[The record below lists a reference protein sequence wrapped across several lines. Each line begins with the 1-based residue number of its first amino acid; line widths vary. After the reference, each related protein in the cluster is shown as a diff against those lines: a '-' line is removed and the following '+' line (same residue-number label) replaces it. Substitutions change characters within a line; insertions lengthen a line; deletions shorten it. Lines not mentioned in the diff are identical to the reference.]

1 MVKIYIR
8 GGQASISVNEK
19 LTTNAINAYELGLS
33 YAEDWVGFTKT
44 AVFYQTTKSK
54 KYSVEY
60 ATTNVYYIPNEL
72 LRVDLPVYVGFY
84 GYKDGVKKT
93 TNYVKLEIAEGADGG
108 ADVGDF
114 VRTVDKKIKYI
125 RLNEKNIFEY
135 STDGSTWKELKG
147 GSGGGSGSVND
158 VLING
163 EAVAKID
170 DEPNIV
176 TDTAD
181 IVYEDIN
188 GTKKLR
194 IASGVK
200 EAITKNTSD
209 VAQAKSDITQ
219 AKTDIKANTDD
230 IANNTSDITTIKADI
245 TKIKEDVAQN
255 DTNIGKAFTELS
267 KQDTSI
273 SENKSAILQNTYDI
287 DDLNTAIN
295 TTNKALTE
303 TNKELGE
310 LQTAIGETNSALE
323 EVENT
328 VGNHTNEI
336 NGLKTS
342 KLDKAGGTIS
352 GNLAVQGDLTVS
364 GTTKTENVEQL
375 AVAEAMIIVNSAKVD
390 LQIVLSGLAINK
402 NAQATYGL
410 VYDPAT
416 DTVKFGEGTVDE
428 NKKFTFKAGEGYP
441 IGLRAD
447 STQFTD
453 AHLLKWNATKNIF
466 EDCGYTVQGI
476 VNMAKNDSNAYTNEE
491 ITKAKKVCNDYTDT
505 ETGKAKTACNEYTDS
520 KANSVKNDC
529 TTYTDNSVV
538 IAKTEC
544 KNYTDEKVTASK
556 TKIVNITLRDGA
568 TQGTLTTEEYNALVA
583 DDRNILSINNNELFY
598 LTDKGH
604 TTGINTY
611 THDGFN
617 EKGVTKYL
625 NLTIATKAFTITTE
639 NNGIDIKQETGTST
653 TAVMSQDATTKAINA
668 AKSAAETASN
678 SYTDTKVSSA
688 LGSIETLLADID
700 TGSGV

>member
-114 VRTVDKKIKYI
+114 VRTVDTKIKYI
-125 RLNEKNIFEY
+125 RLNAKNIFEY
-135 STDGSTWKELKG
+135 STDGNTWKELKG

-163 EAVAKID
+163 EAVEKVG

-181 IVYEDIN
+181 IVYEDVS

-194 IASGVK
+194 ISELIKDAISQNITDILQSKTDIANNAS
-200 EAITKNTSD
+200 EITA
-209 VAQAKSDITQ
+209 VKSDITE
-219 AKTDIKANTDD
+219 IK
-230 IANNTSDITTIKADI
+230 K
-245 TKIKEDVAQN
+245 DVAQN

-267 KQDTSI
+267 NQETLL
-273 SENKSAILQNTYDI
+273 SENKSAILQNTNDI
-287 DDLNTAIN
+287 ADLNTAIN
-295 TTNKALTE
+295 STNKALTE

-310 LQTAIGETNSALE
+310 LQTAIGETNTALE

-390 LQIVLSGLAINK
+390 LQTVLSGLAINK

-428 NKKFTFKAGEGYP
+428 NKKFTFKEDEGYP

-476 VNMAKNDSNAYTNEE
+476 VNLAKNDSNTYTNEE
-491 ITKAKKVCNDYTDT
+491 ITKAKKACNDYTDT
-505 ETGKAKTACNEYTDS
+505 EIGKAKTACNEYTDS

-529 TTYTDNSVV
+529 TTYTDTAVAN
-538 IAKTEC
+538 AKTEC

-568 TQGTLTTEEYNALVA
+568 TQGTLTTEEYNALAA

-653 TAVMSQDATTKAINA
+653 TAVMSQNATTTAINA

-678 SYTDTKVSSA
+678 SYTDTKVNSA